1 MLVNELINEAR
12 DPAVKYSVKEV
23 KGKVERITVTLD
35 GNKSGKFTR
44 LSQKYKK
51 IDRLLKSLAEKREGM
66 NAEVKS
72 SLIEYFDAEDAV
84 FTRVVETVSLTAAL
98 AKSSGPGSKV
108 DYEEVVN
115 GLLALQ
121 PELAEQ
127 IELLIAAATKA
138 TKGKEGGL
146 TVKVAE
152 GKLSDAVV
160 SLKAYVKDILR
171 KVKVWGRQYDSKLAK
186 LKRVLAK

>member
-12 DPAVKYSVKEV
+12 DPAVKYSFKEV

-84 FTRVVETVSLTAAL
+84 FTRVVETVSLTATL